1 MEGQM
6 IIKGVINNPE
16 ILSVIPGEVF
26 LLKLLRLCKDTK
38 IRDLLLKTKDFSKLP
53 VGYVAK
59 ILQVSNM
66 NFIHLFNYN
75 KNYFII
81 NDYYD
86 YVIDNYEIVPEL
98 KDMNMSTKDIQS
110 MNRRLVNS
118 SPDIIVVQHQSAID
132 KDLFTNLMISK
143 KDIQETINLKNY
155 NNHRFDNLNGNTYH
169 LDLVIS
175 DDYKIYF
182 KSNENKEFIYSNGK
196 LKETGWGASMNPL
209 ISIYHIDKTKSRL
222 FGDLKSQLSE
232 VKKASPPKIDLF
244 AKLMKKAEMAK
255 NKPQDLNKGNISD
268 IRRKIDLIVNK

>member
-6 IIKGVINNPE
+6 IIKGVLNNPD

-26 LLKLLRLCKDTK
+26 LLKFLRLCKNSEV
-38 IRDLLLKTKDFSKLP
+38 RNLLLKTKDFSKLP
-53 VGYVAK
+53 VGYVSK

-66 NFIHLFNYN
+66 SFIHLFNYN

-86 YVIDNYEIVPEL
+86 YVIDNDEIVPQL
-98 KDMNMSTKDIQS
+98 NDMNMSTKDIQS

-118 SPDIIVVQHQSAID
+118 SPDMIVVQHQSAID
-132 KDLFTNLMISK
+132 KDLFTNLMVSK

-155 NNHRFDNLNGNTYH
+155 SNHHFDNLNGNTYH

-182 KSNENKEFIYSNGK
+182 KSHQNKEFIYSNGK
-196 LKETGWGASMNPL
+196 LKEAGWDESINPL

-222 FGDLKSQLSE
+222 FGDLKSQVSE

-244 AKLMKKAEMAK
+244 AKLMKNAEMAK
-255 NKPQDLNKGNISD
+255 NKPQNLNNGNISD